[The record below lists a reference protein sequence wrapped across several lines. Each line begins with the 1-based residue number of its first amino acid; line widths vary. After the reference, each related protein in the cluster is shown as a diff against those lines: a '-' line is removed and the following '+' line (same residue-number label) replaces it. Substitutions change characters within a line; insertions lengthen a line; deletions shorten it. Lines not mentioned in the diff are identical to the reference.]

1 MGFRK
6 MYHGMQMDKR
16 WWATIISGVA
26 TAIATIITNF
36 IVYVPIANADL
47 GSIYPV
53 VGVGLPVVTLAA
65 FLVSTLF
72 QRHADIVT
80 ANETRKEV
88 RDVGNNVVDRVVA
101 AIGDRG
107 SDAGGTRVDMDG
119 GEVLRGKAAV

>member
-26 TAIATIITNF
+26 TAITTMITNF
-36 IVYVPIANADL
+36 FVYETIDDTTL
-47 GSIYPV
+47 GGFYPV
-53 VGVGLPVVTLAA
+53 VGVGLPVVTLAT

-88 RDVGNNVVDRVVA
+88 RDVGDRVVDRVVA

-107 SDAGGTRVDMDG
+107 TDAGGTCVDMKGD
-119 GEVLRGKAAV
+119 EVLRGKAAV